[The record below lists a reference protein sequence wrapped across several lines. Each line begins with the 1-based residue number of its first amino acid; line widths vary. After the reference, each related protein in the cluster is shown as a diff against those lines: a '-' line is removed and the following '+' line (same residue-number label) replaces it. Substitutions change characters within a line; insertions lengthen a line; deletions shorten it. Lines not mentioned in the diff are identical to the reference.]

1 VSRDAFN
8 AEAERQRRLID
19 GLLAPRADERSLPVR
34 ETGARALRGL
44 QAYRVNANASAERAL
59 GAAFPTVQMLLGQE
73 DFEHL
78 ACEFWRADPPL
89 RGDLA
94 EWGTGF
100 AAWVEAHEQLADWPY
115 LGDCARLDWALHG
128 CERAPDD
135 ALDSESLARLGD
147 TDPSRLAVRF
157 MPGLAVIESRW
168 PIAGIHRA
176 HHAQHDQA
184 HASFDEL
191 RAAIEQ
197 AQGEAVVVSRRG
209 WKAIVTA
216 VDSAT
221 AQWMRQ
227 LQEGCDLASA
237 IDQAGEGFDFTGWLT
252 NAIQSNWVKEI
263 SVLAD

>member
-59 GAAFPTVQMLLGQE
+59 GAAFPTVQMLIGQE

-78 ACEFWRADPPL
+78 AQEFWRVDPPV

-94 EWGTGF
+94 EWGTNF
-100 AAWVEAHEQLADWPY
+100 ATWVEAHEQLADWRY
-115 LGDCARLDWALHG
+115 LGDCARLDWAMHC
-128 CERAPDD
+128 CERAPD
-135 ALDSESLARLGD
+135 AVLDGESIARLGD
-147 TDPSRLAVRF
+147 TDPSRLTVRF
-157 MPGLAVIESRW
+157 MPGLAVMESRW

-176 HHAQHDQA
+176 HHDEAK
-184 HASFDEL
+184 ASFDEV

-197 AQGEAVVVSRRG
+197 ERGEAVVVSRRG
-209 WKAIVTA
+209 WKAVATT

-221 AQWMRQ
+221 AHWMRR
-227 LQEGCDLASA
+227 LQEGCDLATA